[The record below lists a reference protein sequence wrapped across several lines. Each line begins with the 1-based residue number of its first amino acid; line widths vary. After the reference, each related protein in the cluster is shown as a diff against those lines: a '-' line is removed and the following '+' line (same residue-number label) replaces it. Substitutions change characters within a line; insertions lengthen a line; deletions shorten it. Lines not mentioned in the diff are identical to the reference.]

1 MRHRRRM
8 VIVSDPEELSNI
20 PRPRT
25 SAFNMS
31 WSFVHFDYLRQ
42 RLSQEY
48 SLSTGDIVDP
58 EFLLR
63 QVPPEVVEQ
72 LQRVDWESID
82 LALAIALV
90 FRMVWIWDVRC
101 EQLNEWVWLV
111 GDEELY
117 RRLRGA
123 LLNLLRR
130 HFAYAPLLELADE
143 LAPSQLP
150 SYRHEACRDRSF
162 QSRIRG
168 NFELLA
174 SKIATLA
181 DRLSMKSES
190 TDTTPIL
197 YSFDRAL
204 GWYRMDATRLI
215 EKKGR
220 SASNLRSQAPKDIV
234 SLRFRNYRRIRIRRA
249 VQADAGINVA
259 IFAATRIER
268 LWKGIV
274 MSPAIPAPTEEQQS
288 TYTHEHIVIF
298 NALYLNSKYHD
309 LLIRSFSMIPQYL
322 QKRADSPSFRMAAL
336 QAHEGIL
343 YAIGEF
349 RREALR
355 LEEAV
360 EIVDWRKLESDWYPD
375 HQLERYSRI
384 IAALLEHQDSQAS
397 DVAIDE
403 VNDAIATSDSE
414 LTMSFPPTEFADE
427 PAIKGRPAVQV
438 SFEEAVAVWWELS
451 DEYAPRKPT
460 QEDVC
465 DRLAERGTHIAVRT
479 LRQRI
484 YNWRQEGHRWP
495 GPRPDAEKA

>member
-1 MRHRRRM
+1 MRNRRRM

-31 WSFVHFDYLRQ
+31 WSFVHFEYLRQ
-42 RLSQEY
+42 RFSQEY
-48 SLSTGDIVDP
+48 STSTGDIVDP
-58 EFLLR
+58 EFLSR
-63 QVPPEVVEQ
+63 RFPPEIVDQ
-72 LQRVDWESID
+72 LRCIDWETID
-82 LALAIALV
+82 LALAIALI

-101 EQLNEWVWLV
+101 EQFNEWVWLV

-123 LLNLLRR
+123 LLNLLKRD
-130 HFAYAPLLELADE
+130 FAYAPLLELTDE
-143 LAPSQLP
+143 LAPAQLP
-150 SYRHEACRDRSF
+150 SYHHEACRDRSF
-162 QSRIRG
+162 QSRIRR

-174 SKIATLA
+174 SKIAALA
-181 DRLSMKSES
+181 DMLDMKSES
-190 TDTTPIL
+190 TDTIPIL
-197 YSFDRAL
+197 YAFDSVL

-215 EKKGR
+215 EKKGK
-220 SASNLRSQAPKDIV
+220 SAFNRRPLSPKDV
-234 SLRFRNYRRIRIRRA
+234 VASRFRGYRRLLSRQS
-249 VQADAGINVA
+249 VQVDAGINVA
-259 IFAATRIER
+259 IFAARRIER

-274 MSPAIPAPTEEQQS
+274 MSPGIPAPTEEQQS
-288 TYTHEHIVIF
+288 TYTHEHVVIF
-298 NALYLNSKYHD
+298 NTLYLNSKYHD

-322 QKRADSPSFRMAAL
+322 HKRAESPSFRMAAL

-355 LEEAV
+355 LEEPV
-360 EIVDWRKLESDWYPD
+360 EIVDWEKLENDWYPD

-384 IAALLEHQDSQAS
+384 IATLFEHHESRAS

-403 VNDAIATSDSE
+403 ADGATSRPDSE
-414 LTMSFPPTEFADE
+414 LTTAFPEAEFVDE
-427 PAIKGRPAVQV
+427 PVIKGRPAVQV

-495 GPRPDAEKA
+495 GPRPGAETA